1 MNNELQAE
9 FHINLTAARF
19 LLQLSC
25 TNNEVTAWLVPEFIR
40 LEITPCACLFF
51 TGNQKG
57 LEVKHWNNNEHLVK
71 LLYCLLPSMNCCIM
85 EKRWTSALMD
95 GIYMP
100 ISTYRPKSICASQ
113 KHLQCMSLPIS
124 NMNKKN
130 KTLHSLYYY
139 NNNSV

>member
-25 TNNEVTAWLVPEFIR
+25 TNNEVAAWLVPEFIR

-71 LLYCLLPSMNCCIM
+71 LLYCLLPFMNCCIM
-85 EKRWTSALMD
+85 EKHWTCALMD
-95 GIYMP
+95 VIYMH
-100 ISTYRPKSICASQ
+100 ISAHIPKSICASQ
-113 KHLQCMSLPIS
+113 KHLQSIS
-124 NMNKKN
+124 
-130 KTLHSLYYY
+130 HFPYAI
-139 NNNSV
+139 

>member
-9 FHINLTAARF
+9 FHINLTAACF

-71 LLYCLLPSMNCCIM
+71 LLYCLLPFMNCCIM
-85 EKRWTSALMD
+85 EKHWTCALMD
-95 GIYMP
+95 VIYMHS
-100 ISTYRPKSICASQ
+100 ISAYIP
-113 KHLQCMSLPIS
+113 
-124 NMNKKN
+124 
-130 KTLHSLYYY
+130 
-139 NNNSV
+139 